1 MKSLYTPTKV
11 GLVAMLLLFSANTNA
26 QKIKTSQSQNKIFK
40 GHGLY
45 KKSKIYDSR
54 TGPLEARP
62 KQPGDRAADR
72 VNYEFEILKNP
83 HTGKIPALIREKE
96 VSFSKRILEETNKS
110 TSARRSDRW
119 RNRGPFNV
127 GGRTRALALDRR
139 NENIILAA
147 GVSGGLW
154 RSQDGGNSWK
164 EVTDNSQPPSI
175 TCIAQDP
182 RPGRSHIWYY
192 GTGERSGNSANAPGA
207 FYTGNGIYRSVNRGR
222 SFQLIRSTADN
233 DVNSTAPFDL
243 ISNIAVHPK
252 TGHVYV
258 STFNGIYKSNNGVS
272 GYREVL
278 AGGFDNWT
286 DILITPKGILY
297 ASIESSGN
305 PNNGIFTSVDGE
317 TWTKIS
323 PDNFP
328 TAFGRTVMALT
339 PSDENIIYT
348 LSQNPAGLGHLWRYT
363 ANADSTQT
371 LWVDLSANLPNI
383 GGLAG
388 SLNTQG
394 NYNLVVKVHPTQPEV
409 VFVGGTNLYRS
420 VTGFTTPAGLES
432 WIGGYALINNFS
444 VYPDHHP
451 DQHALLF
458 FPSDPNKA
466 LSGNDGGVQVTT
478 NILAENPGLE
488 PVDWVSLNNGYITTQ
503 PYAVSFDP
511 EGSDGSL
518 LAGFQDNGTWF
529 TSDLDPS
536 VPWIEDFGG
545 DGSFNAIADNGKTR
559 YVSSQSGNIFRFN
572 FDNDGNFESFAR
584 VTPALNLGFLF
595 VAPFILD
602 PINDNIMYLPSGNT
616 MFRNNNLDEIP
627 LFSNAAA
634 TKNWVQIP
642 EATVGVGVISALDV
656 SKYPEANKL
665 YYGTSAG
672 EVFRIDNANIDGQ
685 PSVNLTNGKGLP
697 PGYVINVTVNP
708 SNSDEVFVLFSN
720 YGIPSIFHS
729 NNAGE
734 TWTDVSSNLEENP
747 DGTGNGPSVRW
758 LAVNGR
764 KEGYYVGTS
773 TGIYFAHRMN
783 GKNTYWFRTSRF
795 EIGNAVVR
803 MVKTRKDGFIAAAT
817 HGNGLYSAK
826 VRVMPRPEPK
836 LSTAFLLEDYVVA
849 MNSPDTVIDITGL
862 FVHDQGRPVAV
873 EFTNSN
879 PDLVAATLDGSRL
892 SISYTPDM
900 RGQATIAFE
909 ASSGIEQVAEG
920 FTVTVAEPAIYEQ
933 VGTIVGSRPSQFF
946 SDFGALVQVA
956 ADFSVPANTTWA
968 VDRVLA
974 FGVANGS
981 PLFNDAVVVIYEDDG
996 GAPGNE
1002 VFNSGPLTVSSVS
1015 FDPNLELTLTAPAVL
1030 ATGDYW
1036 ISVYANLAF
1045 NPGAQQWF
1053 WSTQSELIGNES
1065 SIIDQ
1070 SNLFGLGLL
1079 DWTPVSIGFGGVP
1092 RDQVFQIFGKI
1103 GAGGSALSNLTEV
1116 SPDIELNEQ
1125 LKGYAIWPNPSGNIF
1140 NIRFKHTD
1148 LDFAELVIHDL
1159 NGAEVYKNNQIRTA
1173 GGRLTWDA
1181 TNYPKGIYFVHMITN
1196 EGRQTFKLIK
1206 Q

>member
-11 GLVAMLLLFSANTNA
+11 GLVALILLLSATANV
-26 QKIKTSQSQNKIFK
+26 QKIKTSHSQNQIFK

-54 TGPLEARP
+54 IGPLEDRP
-62 KQPGDRAADR
+62 TQPGDRAADR
-72 VNYEFEILKNP
+72 FSYEFELLKDP
-83 HTGKIPALIREKE
+83 HTGKIPEEIREKE
-96 VSFSKRILEETNKS
+96 IRFSKRILVEKS
-110 TSARRSDRW
+110 ESSARRSDRW
-119 RNRGPFNV
+119 TSRGPFNV
-127 GGRTRALALDRR
+127 GGRTRALALDLRD
-139 NENIILAA
+139 ENVILAA

-154 RSQDGGNSWK
+154 RSQNGGESWR
-164 EVTDNSQPPSI
+164 EVTDNAQPPSI

-182 RPGRSHIWYY
+182 RPGRHHIWYY

-207 FYTGNGIYRSVNRGR
+207 FYTGNGIYRSVDGGR
-222 SFQLIRSTADN
+222 SFRLLESTADN
-233 DVNSTAPFDL
+233 NVNSTAPFDL

-258 STFNGIYKSNNGVS
+258 STFNGVYKSENGRNE
-272 GYREVL
+272 YREVL

-286 DILITPKGILY
+286 DILITPEGILY
-297 ASIESSGN
+297 ASIESSGT

-328 TAFGRTVMALT
+328 TAFGRTVMAYT

-348 LSQNPAGLGHLWRYT
+348 FSQNPAGLGHLWRYT
-363 ANADSTQT
+363 ANADSTESS
-371 LWVDLSANLPNI
+371 WVDLSVNLPNI

-409 VFVGGTNLYRS
+409 VFIGGTNLYRS
-420 VTGFTTPAGLES
+420 FTGFTTPAGPES
-432 WIGGYALINNFS
+432 WIGGYALVNNFS

-458 FPSDPNKA
+458 YPSDPNKA
-466 LSGNDGGVQVTT
+466 LSGNDGGVQVTN

-488 PVDWVSLNNGYITTQ
+488 PVDWVSLNNGYVTTQ
-503 PYAVSFDP
+503 PYAVAFDP

-518 LAGFQDNGTWF
+518 VAGFQDNGTWF
-529 TSDLDPS
+529 TSDLNPTT
-536 VPWIEDFGG
+536 PWIEDFGG

-559 YVSSQSGNIFRFN
+559 YVSSQLGNIFRFN
-572 FDNDGNFESFAR
+572 FDDAGNFASFAR

-627 LFSNAAA
+627 LFSNAQA

-642 EATVGVGVISALDV
+642 EATVGAGVISALDI

-685 PSVNLTNGKGLP
+685 PSVNLTAGKGLP
-697 PGYVINVTVNP
+697 AGYVINVTVNP
-708 SNSDEVFVLFSN
+708 SNSDEVFIVYSN
-720 YGIPSIFHS
+720 YGIPSIFHTDD
-729 NNAGE
+729 AGE
-734 TWTDVSSNLEENP
+734 TWTDISTNLEENP
-747 DGTGNGPSVRW
+747 DGSGNGPSVRW
-758 LAVNGR
+758 LAVSG
-764 KEGYYVGTS
+764 KEEGYYVGTS
-773 TGIYFAHRMN
+773 TGLYFAYRIN
-783 GKNTYWFRTSRF
+783 GKKTYWFRVSRF

-817 HGNGLYSAK
+817 HGNGLFSTK
-826 VRVMPRPEPK
+826 TRVMPRPEPQ
-836 LSTAFLLEDYVVA
+836 LFNAFTLDDYVVA
-849 MNSPDTVIDITGL
+849 MNAPDTVINIEGL
-862 FVHDQGRPVAV
+862 FEHKQGRTIDLS
-873 EFTNSN
+873 FTNSN
-879 PDLVAATLDGSRL
+879 PDLVTAVLNDNKL
-892 SISYTPDM
+892 SISYTSDL
-900 RGQATIAFE
+900 RGEATIAFT
-909 ASSGIEQVAEG
+909 ATSGIEQVAEG
-920 FTVTVAEPAIYEQ
+920 FTITVAQPAIYAQ

-946 SDFGALVQVA
+946 SDFNALVQVA

-1015 FDPNLELTLTAPAVL
+1015 FDPNLELTLTAPVVL
-1030 ATGDYW
+1030 SSGDYW

-1045 NPGAQQWF
+1045 NPGARQWF
-1053 WSTQSELIGNES
+1053 WSTQSEVIGNEG

-1070 SNLFGLGLL
+1070 SNLFGLGLS
-1079 DWTPVSIGFGGVP
+1079 DWTPVSAAFGGAP
-1092 RDQVFQIFGKI
+1092 TDQVFQIFGKA
-1103 GAGGSALSNLTEV
+1103 GAAGGAFSNLAEAI
-1116 SPDIELNEQ
+1116 PDMELNEK
-1125 LKGYAIWPNPSGNIF
+1125 LKGYAIWPNPSGNVF
-1140 NIRFKHTD
+1140 NIRFKPVEQ
-1148 LDFAELVIHDL
+1148 DFVELLIHDL
-1159 NGAEVYKNNQIRTA
+1159 NGAQVYKNDQIKAVNST
-1173 GGRLTWDA
+1173 LTWDA
-1181 TNYPKGIYFVHMITN
+1181 TNYPKGIYFVHMVTN